1 MLKEGS
7 EETKSVSINTLM
19 EGIKKIAKVFPV
31 VLCDRTRGCG
41 HRQTCWRFPLNIR
54 KHSFF
59 FYCEDEQLK
68 CSMVFFL
75 GYVQKLA
82 GCGSGQPALGWCY
95 LSWRIESG
103 DLPSKPSHAA
113 ILEFCDTQCTVHR
126 HNCDT
131 LNLIQLF
138 NRTTPIIVLTV
149 PYRVKVYMNLGS
161 EDFGSLYWLQ

>member
-41 HRQTCWRFPLNIR
+41 HKQTCWRFPLNIR

-59 FYCEDEQLK
+59 IVRMNNWNVPWF
-68 CSMVFFL
+68 FFL

-113 ILEFCDTQCTVHR
+113 ILEFCDTQGTVLR

-138 NRTTPIIVLTV
+138 NRTTPIIVLIV